1 MTHQNHNNE
10 NSFGANGNGASNHK
24 GNYNGEYYH
33 GQPISDEQKKR
44 DEIDL
49 KHLINTSLR
58 YKWWVVSITLLL
70 TSMAVFYAYSLDS
83 VYQSSGTIMI
93 AEERNRYSWAGSDI
107 SSIVSSSFRVGEGN
121 RLVNEIQ
128 VFQSRTLAH
137 EVAKKVHE
145 KDLMDNGER
154 FPILWRDYPE
164 DSAKI
169 SVDAL
174 TNRIR
179 SRIQVQRVDMDT
191 DILRI
196 TFRSI
201 SPQETSELVNI
212 TMDTYTE
219 VSAQQKR
226 SNAHAALAFLEQE
239 REDAKRELE
248 TSEMALRDYMSR
260 TNLVQIDGQ
269 TSAVID
275 RITELESQLQQ
286 VQVQRVAITSSIEA
300 NENQLEQIRP
310 GLADQFADNISGQLD
325 RAQYRLA
332 ELRTE
337 RSLLLQNNPSLRTNP
352 EMEPQF
358 VRLENDI
365 EGIRN
370 EIREISNSLLEADDS
385 DVFIGFLDRDDG
397 GVTGRILELR
407 RNLIQLRIEESQL
420 NAQEEV
426 LRNRLV
432 DENMFFDGLPDNMIE
447 LARLQRDTK
456 VYEQLYSTISQ
467 QFTQTSLW
475 EQTQFGAGRP
485 LDYAETP
492 GAPSGPNR
500 NRYIMIGFLLGG
512 ILSVGFVFVRENLNR
527 TIDGTDKLRRTGYPL
542 LAIIPDSN
550 KYLDKKFK
558 NHSHVKLKEKKV
570 STSWLSLLDTI
581 SPIAESYRRL
591 HNNIIYSDPDRYP
604 HTILVTSSKKG
615 EGKTTIS
622 MNLAVTLAES
632 GKKVLVMDTDLRRP
646 AIHDFAGESRTP
658 GIVEMFY
665 DSASL
670 SSSIKPTAAPGVYVL
685 TAGRSIPNPSAVM
698 QSEKLRKLL
707 TDVKENYDHV
717 IIDTPPY
724 GVITDAAPL
733 MRLADAIIL
742 VSRFGETKTNEL
754 NHTIENLRRI
764 NANVIGTA
772 ITAYK
777 HKESADYYYSN
788 EYTYD
793 SYDAYQEYQEST
805 SS

>member
-137 EVAKKVHE
+137 EVARKVHE

-239 REDAKRELE
+239 REEAKRELE

-407 RNLIQLRIEESQL
+407 RNLIQLESK
-420 NAQEEV
+420 
-426 LRNRLV
+426 NR
-432 DENMFFDGLPDNMIE
+432 
-447 LARLQRDTK
+447 
-456 VYEQLYSTISQ
+456 S
-467 QFTQTSLW
+467 
-475 EQTQFGAGRP
+475 
-485 LDYAETP
+485 
-492 GAPSGPNR
+492 
-500 NRYIMIGFLLGG
+500 
-512 ILSVGFVFVRENLNR
+512 
-527 TIDGTDKLRRTGYPL
+527 
-542 LAIIPDSN
+542 
-550 KYLDKKFK
+550 
-558 NHSHVKLKEKKV
+558 
-570 STSWLSLLDTI
+570 
-581 SPIAESYRRL
+581 
-591 HNNIIYSDPDRYP
+591 
-604 HTILVTSSKKG
+604 
-615 EGKTTIS
+615 
-622 MNLAVTLAES
+622 
-632 GKKVLVMDTDLRRP
+632 
-646 AIHDFAGESRTP
+646 
-658 GIVEMFY
+658 
-665 DSASL
+665 
-670 SSSIKPTAAPGVYVL
+670 
-685 TAGRSIPNPSAVM
+685 
-698 QSEKLRKLL
+698 
-707 TDVKENYDHV
+707 
-717 IIDTPPY
+717 
-724 GVITDAAPL
+724 
-733 MRLADAIIL
+733 
-742 VSRFGETKTNEL
+742 
-754 NHTIENLRRI
+754 
-764 NANVIGTA
+764 
-772 ITAYK
+772 
-777 HKESADYYYSN
+777 
-788 EYTYD
+788 
-793 SYDAYQEYQEST
+793 
-805 SS
+805 